1 MEGHDRA
8 VACFGV
14 IENDVTAGR
23 VIFDKA
29 EIFEPF
35 DELFGR
41 EGGKFRHTHDAHR
54 VWGG

>member
-14 IENDVTAGR
+14 IEDDVTAGR

-41 EGGKFRHTHDAHR
+41 EGGEFRHTHDAHR